1 MKKRKEQILKE
12 LDSLDSSER
21 MIVFK
26 DFLSEDDKDQLNK
39 IHKKQNEL
47 REELAIMEAEEKVSK

>member
-1 MKKRKEQILKE
+1 MKKRKEHILKE

-47 REELAIMEAEEKVSK
+47 REQLAIIEAEEKVK